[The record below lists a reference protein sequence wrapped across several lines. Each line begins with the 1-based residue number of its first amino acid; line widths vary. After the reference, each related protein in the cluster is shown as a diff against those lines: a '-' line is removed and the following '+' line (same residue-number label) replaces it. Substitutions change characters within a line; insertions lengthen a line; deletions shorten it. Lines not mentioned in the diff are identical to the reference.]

1 MPGSL
6 RRGVGRWN
14 KPPPETVMPPMR
26 RTPLQS
32 RPHAPTNMSPQLRR
46 NRMKKRLLLAG
57 FALALGAGYTLTAFS
72 QVKPEILVKQRQ
84 AAMTL
89 QGKYFGPMAG
99 MAQGEIPYNADVV
112 ARNAAYLDVLN
123 KMPWDGFA
131 ESTKD
136 VTVKT
141 AALPAIWN
149 EPDKFKQ
156 AQEKFQSAV
165 SRLVAATKTGD
176 EASIKSAILEV
187 GKGGCGNCHQ
197 NFRQKD

>member
-1 MPGSL
+1 
-6 RRGVGRWN
+6 
-14 KPPPETVMPPMR
+14 
-26 RTPLQS
+26 
-32 RPHAPTNMSPQLRR
+32 
-46 NRMKKRLLLAG
+46 MKRKLLA
-57 FALALGAGYTLTAFS
+57 ATVVASVGAAWLVAAMA

-89 QGKYFGPMAG
+89 QGKYFGPLAG
-99 MAQGEIPYNADVV
+99 MAQGKIPYNADIV
-112 ARNAAYLDVLN
+112 ARNAGYLDVLD

-131 ESTKD
+131 ESTRDLKD
-136 VTVKT
+136 VKT

-149 EPDKFKQ
+149 EPAKFKE
-156 AQEKFQSAV
+156 AQEKLQSAV

-176 EASIKSAILEV
+176 EASVKSAILEV

>member
-1 MPGSL
+1 
-6 RRGVGRWN
+6 
-14 KPPPETVMPPMR
+14 MR
-26 RTPLQS
+26 R
-32 RPHAPTNMSPQLRR
+32 
-46 NRMKKRLLLAG
+46 KLLA
-57 FALALGAGYTLTAFS
+57 AAVVAVGAAWVVVAVA

-99 MAQGEIPYNADVV
+99 MAQGKIPYAADVV

-141 AALPAIWN
+141 AALPAIWS
-149 EPDKFKQ
+149 EPAKFKE

-176 EASIKSAILEV
+176 EASVKAAILEV

>member
-1 MPGSL
+1 
-6 RRGVGRWN
+6 
-14 KPPPETVMPPMR
+14 
-26 RTPLQS
+26 
-32 RPHAPTNMSPQLRR
+32 
-46 NRMKKRLLLAG
+46 MKKRLMLAG
-57 FALALGAGYTLTAFS
+57 FAVALATGYTLPALS
-72 QVKPEILVKQRQ
+72 QVKPETLVKQRQ

-89 QGKYFGPMAG
+89 QGKYFGPIAG
-99 MAQGEIPYNADVV
+99 MARGKIPYNAEVV

-136 VTVKT
+136 LKDVKT

-149 EPDKFKQ
+149 EPAKFKD
-156 AQEKFQSAV
+156 AQEKFQGAV

-176 EASIKSAILEV
+176 ETNIKAAILEV

>member
-1 MPGSL
+1 
-6 RRGVGRWN
+6 
-14 KPPPETVMPPMR
+14 
-26 RTPLQS
+26 
-32 RPHAPTNMSPQLRR
+32 
-46 NRMKKRLLLAG
+46 MKKRLLLAG

-89 QGKYFGPMAG
+89 QGKYFGPIAG
-99 MAQGEIPYNADVV
+99 MAQGKIPYSADVV

-149 EPDKFKQ
+149 EPAKFKE
-156 AQEKFQSAV
+156 AQEKLQSAV
-165 SRLVAATKTGD
+165 GALVAATKTGN
-176 EASIKSAILEV
+176 EASVKSAIAEV